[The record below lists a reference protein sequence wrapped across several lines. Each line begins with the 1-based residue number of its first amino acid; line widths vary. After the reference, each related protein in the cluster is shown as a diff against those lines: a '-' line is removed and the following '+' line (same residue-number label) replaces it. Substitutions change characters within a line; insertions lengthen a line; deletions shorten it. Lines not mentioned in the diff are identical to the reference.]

1 MDNEFENVNAE
12 NSPAANADD
21 SPAANADD
29 GPADADN
36 GAANANDNSNSSN
49 SESNSSN
56 SNSSNSN
63 SSNSNSSNSNSSV
76 EPIELASSPITVA
89 KGRSAAALKLEKE
102 RREVFE
108 GDLKQAYSEA
118 FGDEK
123 KAPKPKFLEATAL
136 VKIRKEKGENA
147 YRNKIKEYVN
157 RNRGS
162 FEGKTRKKVTFSN
175 STHAV
180 SHTEPNKDTMKSVTE
195 MAKAAKDSI
204 DAMVDAIRGHT
215 SKHRKTRSN
224 KGTTR
229 RKSAVP
235 MPNTANSY
243 A

>member
-1 MDNEFENVNAE
+1 M
-12 NSPAANADD
+12 
-21 SPAANADD
+21 
-29 GPADADN
+29 
-36 GAANANDNSNSSN
+36 
-49 SESNSSN
+49 
-56 SNSSNSN
+56 
-63 SSNSNSSNSNSSV
+63 
-76 EPIELASSPITVA
+76 ELASSPITVS

-108 GDLKQAYSEA
+108 GDLKQAYSNA

-136 VKIRKEKGENA
+136 VKIRKEKGESA
-147 YRNKIKEYVN
+147 YRDKIKEYVN

-162 FEGKTRKKVTFSN
+162 FEGKTKKVRFSN
-175 STHAV
+175 STHKA
-180 SHTEPNKDTMKSVTE
+180 SHKEPNGDTMKSVTE

-215 SKHRKTRSN
+215 VKHRKTRSN

-235 MPNTANSY
+235 MPNTANS
-243 A
+243 

>member
-1 MDNEFENVNAE
+1 MDSGADEFENVNAD
-12 NSPAANADD
+12 NSP
-21 SPAANADD
+21 SANADD

-36 GAANANDNSNSSN
+36 SPAANENENDNSNSSD
-49 SESNSSN
+49 SN

-63 SSNSNSSNSNSSV
+63 SSNSDSSNSNSSNSSNSNTSV
-76 EPIELASSPITVA
+76 EPIELASSPIPVP
-89 KGRSAAALKLEKE
+89 KGKSAAAFKLEKE

-108 GDLKQAYSEA
+108 GDLRRAYSNA

-136 VKIRKEKGENA
+136 VKIRKEKGESA
-147 YRNKIKEYVN
+147 YQAKIKEYVN

-162 FEGKTRKKVTFSN
+162 FEGKTKKKVTFSN
-175 STHAV
+175 KPHTAV
-180 SHTEPNKDTMKSVTE
+180 PDGNTMKSVTE

-204 DAMVDAIRGHT
+204 DAMVDAMRGHT
-215 SKHRKTRSN
+215 AKHRKTRSN

-229 RKSAVP
+229 RKSAVQL
-235 MPNTANSY
+235 PNTANSY

>member
-49 SESNSSN
+49 SESNSE
-56 SNSSNSN
+56 SNSSNSE
-63 SSNSNSSNSNSSV
+63 SNSSNSNSSV
-76 EPIELASSPITVA
+76 EPIDLASSPITVS

-162 FEGKTRKKVTFSN
+162 FEGKTKKVRFSN
-175 STHAV
+175 STYKA
-180 SHTEPNKDTMKSVTE
+180 SHKEPNGDTMKSVTE

>member
-12 NSPAANADD
+12 NSPAANVND
-21 SPAANADD
+21 SPAANVDDSPADA
-29 GPADADN
+29 PADADN
-36 GAANANDNSNSSN
+36 SN
-49 SESNSSN
+49 SESNSSDSSNSNSSDSN

-63 SSNSNSSNSNSSV
+63 SSNSNTSV
-76 EPIELASSPITVA
+76 EPMELASSPMPAPTT
-89 KGRSAAALKLEKE
+89 KGKSAAALKLEKE

-108 GDLKQAYSEA
+108 GDLRQAYSDA

-136 VKIRKEKGENA
+136 VKIRKEKGEDA

-162 FEGKTRKKVTFSN
+162 FEGKTKKKVTFSN
-175 STHAV
+175 KG
-180 SHTEPNKDTMKSVTE
+180 HTAAPDGNTMKSITQ

-204 DAMVDAIRGHT
+204 DAMVDAMRGHT
-215 SKHRKTRSN
+215 AKHRKTRSN

-235 MPNTANSY
+235 LPNTANS
-243 A
+243 

>member
-21 SPAANADD
+21 SPAANSPAANADD

-36 GAANANDNSNSSN
+36 SNSSESNSNSNSSESN
-49 SESNSSN
+49 SSESNSSN

-63 SSNSNSSNSNSSV
+63 TSV
-76 EPIELASSPITVA
+76 EPIELASSPVTA
-89 KGRSAAALKLEKE
+89 SKGRSAAALKLEKD

-108 GDLKQAYSEA
+108 GDLKQAYSDA

-162 FEGKTRKKVTFSN
+162 FEGKTKKVRFSN
-175 STHAV
+175 STHKVA
-180 SHTEPNKDTMKSVTE
+180 HTEPNGDTMKSVTE

-204 DAMVDAIRGHT
+204 DAMVNAIRGHT

-235 MPNTANSY
+235 MPNTANS
-243 A
+243 